1 MKFYFNIPQMPYI
14 VFELLKIK
22 IDDYVDENYVAE
34 SVDTIYLQTF
44 PEQYDFRLRA
54 RDAMTQTD
62 SEVFINK
69 YDYAPERLS
78 FNGTF
83 GVKDRGMM
91 SGYNRLK
98 QFEKEIIRRSKTTG
112 LPETETGDGERFI
125 YIVNFYGF
133 EFGKFGCINVSSW
146 NTRGNARENSDLI
159 KYSFEFDIIGKLEKT
174 NSKDPLLAAL
184 NGIFGED
191 GIISDALDFVNTNGI
206 IQSVYQT
213 METVKQ
219 MATLPEQGL
228 GFINDT
234 VVNAIKA
241 VKGFATTKPAGGI
254 F

>member
-1 MKFYFNIPQMPYI
+1 MKLYFNIPQMPYI

-44 PEQYDFRLRA
+44 PEQYDFRLRS

-62 SEVFINK
+62 SEVFLNK
-69 YDYAPERLS
+69 YDFAPERLS

-98 QFEKEIIRRSKTTG
+98 QFEKEIILRSKTAS
-112 LPETETGDGERFI
+112 LPGAGDGERFI
-125 YIVNFYGF
+125 YVVNFYGF
-133 EFGKFGCINVSSW
+133 EFGKFGNINVSTW

-159 KYSFEFDIIGKLEKT
+159 RYSFEFDIIGKLVKT
-174 NSKDPLLAAL
+174 NSKDYLLTAL
-184 NGIFGED
+184 NGVFGAD
-191 GIISDALDFVNTNGI
+191 GLISDALDFVNSNETV
-206 IQSVYQT
+206 QDVYQG
-213 METVKQ
+213 METMKQ
-219 MATLPEQGL
+219 IVTLPQQGL
-228 GFINDT
+228 SFVADT
-234 VVNAIKA
+234 ITNAIKD
-241 VKGFATTKPAGGI
+241 VGKFVTTIPEGGI

>member
-1 MKFYFNIPQMPYI
+1 MKLYFNIPQMPYI

-69 YDYAPERLS
+69 YDFAPERLS

-98 QFEKEIIRRSKTTG
+98 QFEKEIILRSKTAS
-112 LPETETGDGERFI
+112 LPGTGDGERFI
-125 YIVNFYGF
+125 YVVNFYGF
-133 EFGKFGCINVSSW
+133 EFGKFGNINVSTW

-159 KYSFEFDIIGKLEKT
+159 KYSFEFDIIGKLVKT
-174 NSKDPLLAAL
+174 NSKDQLLIAL
-184 NGIFGED
+184 NGLFGED
-191 GIISDALDFVNTNGI
+191 GLISDALDFVNSNETV
-206 IQSVYQT
+206 QDVYQG
-213 METVKQ
+213 METMKQ
-219 MATLPEQGL
+219 IATLPQQGL
-228 GFINDT
+228 SFVADT
-234 VVNAIKA
+234 VINA
-241 VKGFATTKPAGGI
+241 VKDVGSFVTSRPEGGI

>member
-1 MKFYFNIPQMPYI
+1 MPYI
-14 VFELLKIK
+14 VFELLRIK

-69 YDYAPERLS
+69 YDFAPERLS

-98 QFEKEIIRRSKTTG
+98 QFEKEIIRRSKTAS
-112 LPETETGDGERFI
+112 LPNAGDGERFI
-125 YIVNFYGF
+125 YVVNFYGF
-133 EFGKFGCINVSSW
+133 EFGKFGNINVSTW

-159 KYSFEFDIIGKLEKT
+159 KYSFEFDIIGKLVKT
-174 NSKDPLLAAL
+174 NSKDPLLTAL
-184 NGIFGED
+184 NEVFGED
-191 GIISDALDFVNTNGI
+191 GLIADALDYVNSNETVQN
-206 IQSVYQT
+206 VYQGMGT
-213 METVKQ
+213 MKQ
-219 MATLPEQGL
+219 LSTLPQQGL
-228 GFINDT
+228 SFVADT
-234 VVNAIKA
+234 ITNAIKD
-241 VKGFATTKPAGGI
+241 VGKFVTTRPEGGI